1 MNVKKAAYVSGNDDY
16 LTIESIDTLPPFF
29 MNIVSNGDN
38 WIFAG
43 SNATLTAGRQNP
55 DHALFPYETADKLL
69 KHPLS
74 AGSSTWIHV
83 EQGGQ
88 SILWE
93 PWIDQNPNRP

>member
-1 MNVKKAAYVSGNDDY
+1 
-16 LTIESIDTLPPFF
+16 

-88 SILWE
+88 STLWE
-93 PWIDQNPNRP
+93 PWIDQKPNRPITRSMHKHIHGSALCYEEEHDECSLKL